1 MTNRPEMRGEGGRE
15 GGRRERM
22 EGRVKI
28 SLHRRRRRR
37 LPMEGGA
44 RAAVGWPV
52 APVVAALPPCLP
64 PLRGHGH
71 KFARFHLGRK
81 LRPGP
86 LLVLSREAINLLAQF
101 ASLTRPTTDIAA
113 TDPKR
118 RQRRPPPSE
127 ASSAVDDRRQRW
139 RRRRQAISPER
150 GTFQDLH
157 WSKNKDISCTI
168 YHESSSSLNY
178 TMSQTKDIACKK
190 K

>member
-1 MTNRPEMRGEGGRE
+1 MTNRPEMRRGREEGAYGRKSENFPSPTPTPPPSNGGRGEGGAGLACSA
-15 GGRRERM
+15 GGRDR
-22 EGRVKI
+22 G
-28 SLHRRRRRR
+28 
-37 LPMEGGA
+37 P
-44 RAAVGWPV
+44 RAS
-52 APVVAALPPCLP
+52 LP

-101 ASLTRPTTDIAA
+101 ASHTTTDIAA

-139 RRRRQAISPER
+139 RRRRQAISPKRRRLR
-150 GTFQDLH
+150 GLTL
-157 WSKNKDISCTI
+157 
-168 YHESSSSLNY
+168 E
-178 TMSQTKDIACKK
+178 
-190 K
+190 

>member
-1 MTNRPEMRGEGGRE
+1 MDTGGKGHDDDPPQPSAACGRMKYDKSPGNAERE
-15 GGRRERM
+15 EGRRERM

-44 RAAVGWPV
+44 RAALGWPV

-71 KFARFHLGRK
+71 KFARFYLGRK

-101 ASLTRPTTDIAA
+101 ASLTTTDIAA

-118 RQRRPPPSE
+118 RQRHPPPSE

-139 RRRRQAISPER
+139 RRRRQAISPE
-150 GTFQDLH
+150 GHAFEDLQ
-157 WSKNKDISCTI
+157 WSKK
-168 YHESSSSLNY
+168 
-178 TMSQTKDIACKK
+178 
-190 K
+190 